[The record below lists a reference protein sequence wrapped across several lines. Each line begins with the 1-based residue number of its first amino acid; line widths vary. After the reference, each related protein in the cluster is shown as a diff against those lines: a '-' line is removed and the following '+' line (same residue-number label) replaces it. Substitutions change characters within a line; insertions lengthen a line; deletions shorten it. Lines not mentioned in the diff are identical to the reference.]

1 MMTRKIMRKIT
12 QTNLNKM
19 NLKNNQREKRK
30 SHLKDNLKN
39 RKIVMKIVKMMT
51 VKVNLM
57 TMVKIQMNDLIL
69 VINI

>member
-1 MMTRKIMRKIT
+1 
-12 QTNLNKM
+12 M